1 MRDGPTTPLPTC
13 GRRASCSDEAAGGRA
28 RGYRA
33 VVVSRPYDQA
43 IENMRDRVLHGPGA
57 ATSEARLAA
66 FAGDVTDE
74 LAAYVDKV
82 RRYAYKVTDEDVA
95 SLRQRHTDDELIEI
109 TLAAAMGAA
118 LSRRDAA
125 LRAMG
130 RG

>member
-1 MRDGPTTPLPTC
+1 M
-13 GRRASCSDEAAGGRA
+13 
-28 RGYRA
+28 
-33 VVVSRPYDQA
+33 VSRPHDQA
-43 IENMRDRVLHGPGA
+43 IEDMRDRVLHGPGA
-57 ATSEARLAA
+57 ATPQTRQAA

-82 RRYAYKVTDEDVA
+82 RRHAYKVTDEDLA
-95 SLRQRHTDDELIEI
+95 SLRQRYTDDELFEI
-109 TLAAAMGAA
+109 TVAAAMGAA